1 MQSAYRP
8 WNPNRTMPLED
19 NARVPAGGKG
29 ANLVFLETSLF
40 EVAFAN
46 SGAQQKADQAKRCP
60 SA

>member
-1 MQSAYRP
+1 
-8 WNPNRTMPLED
+8 MPLED